1 MYTAKDSFD
10 AANKINQTLLDV
22 HNSDEKVFVSL
33 DVVSLF
39 TNIKLKKTVNII
51 LKHID
56 TDKEITITLTKR
68 SFKKI
73 ILHTCLKNSSL
84 F

>member
-22 HNSDEKVFVSL
+22 DNSDEEVFVSL

-39 TNIKLKKTVNII
+39 TNVKLKETVNII
-51 LKHID
+51 LKRID
-56 TDKEITITLTKR
+56 TDKEITITLAKR

-73 ILHTCLKNSSL
+73 ILHTC
-84 F
+84 

>member
-22 HNSDEKVFVSL
+22 DNSDEEVFVSL

-39 TNIKLKKTVNII
+39 TNVKLKETVNII
-51 LKHID
+51 LKRID

-68 SFKKI
+68 SFNKI
-73 ILHTCLKNSSL
+73 ILHTC
-84 F
+84 